1 MRNFTALFFACFLTL
16 SAFANSTTSP
26 AQIQNSSEEIV
37 LVSHVDFNKMLNMVI
52 LDTEVEGFTLKLEDH
67 NGNEI
72 FRTQVRTGDSE
83 VVEID
88 LSDIDGGT
96 YQLKFEGKDTEQ
108 TESVIVPYN

>member
-1 MRNFTALFFACFLTL
+1 MKNFLTLFFAFFLTL
-16 SAFANSTTSP
+16 SAFANTELPTQNP
-26 AQIQNSSEEIV
+26 EIQSETV
-37 LVSHVDFNKMLNMVI
+37 LVSHVDFNKMLNMVV

-83 VVEID
+83 VVEVD

-96 YQLKFEGKDTEQ
+96 YQLKIEGKNTEQ